1 MIRSIRA
8 ACILT
13 CVRAQVETL
22 LFSYILFSTDVFKAT
37 LGEKHAIEV
46 NTLSYII
53 AYY

>member
-1 MIRSIRA
+1 M
-8 ACILT
+8 
-13 CVRAQVETL
+13 
-22 LFSYILFSTDVFKAT
+22 FFKAT